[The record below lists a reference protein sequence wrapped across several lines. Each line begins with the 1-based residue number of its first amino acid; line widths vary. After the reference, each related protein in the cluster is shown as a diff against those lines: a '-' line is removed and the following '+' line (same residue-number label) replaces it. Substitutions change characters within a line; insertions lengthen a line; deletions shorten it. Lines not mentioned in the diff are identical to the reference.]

1 MQNFIIHLDLEQRLF
16 DNKKLFEQLKSG
28 FNRVIKWNNQIPVL
42 LFENNKHRKPPK
54 NSFFKYTNKR

>member
-42 LFENNKHRKPPK
+42 LFENNKHRKPP
-54 NSFFKYTNKR
+54 